1 MNTLFG
7 DIRYAIRAMRQS
19 PGLYGL
25 VLGILALGI
34 AASVSVFSL
43 VDGVVLRPL
52 PYRDAGRLVALR
64 ASATKPPFDS
74 NGSVA
79 YTDFL
84 QFQAQA
90 HSYEDIAVMYR
101 VGWSQVVLAGPGN
114 QNGGERE
121 RVRGGFVSPNFF
133 AMFGRAPM
141 LGRLFTPEEN
151 LRGERVMLIGERL
164 AERRFGSPAAALG
177 RDLQTDGARWRIV
190 GVMPSDFR
198 VPYLDS
204 QLWAPVM
211 SHPEWNDKTEP
222 QSLQR
227 AMRWDL
233 MARLR
238 PGVGA
243 AAAQSEA
250 DVIYGRLK
258 QEAPEYHFDR
268 AIVVPLRQHFTGEAR
283 RPLTIL
289 AAAVALLL
297 LIALA
302 NAGNLLLA
310 RAAVRQREFAIRA
323 ALGAGTGR
331 LLRQSLA
338 ETVTLCLLAGAAG
351 AALALPLV
359 RVLKSLAPGGTPRLD
374 EVGVDFRVLLFAVAM
389 SLAAGVC
396 LGLVSVLRGLRRST
410 EALRTAGRSTTSGR
424 ETRRLKDLLVASE
437 FALAMVLLT
446 GAALLVRSF
455 VEVMKV
461 DLGFRP
467 EHVLTMWVEA
477 PGPEQTL
484 SQFYRQALER
494 IRNLPGVAAAGAS
507 SSVFQVG
514 LTRTHALRQVEG
526 HATEPAEKWGALEWS
541 HISGDYFQAM
551 GIPLLRGR
559 YFDQRDVADAP
570 PVVIVNETLA
580 RRYWPGEDP
589 IGKRL
594 KGYDPRGPNGGA
606 HDDWLT
612 VVGLV
617 GDMRAAGRERTPF
630 SQIYEV
636 QGQRVD
642 TTPLFVIRTAG
653 DPVQLAAAARA
664 AVRDTNR
671 AARVSSVSTME
682 HMLDEQEGQRLFQTW
697 LIGVFS
703 ALALGLAALGVFAVM
718 HFAVAAKTREIGI
731 RIAVGARAADILGL
745 VLSDGVRLA
754 LAGIAAGALAS
765 AWTTEALA
773 GLLFGVKPTDPAS
786 FAAAATV
793 LATVAVAAC
802 YLPARRAARLDPV
815 AALREE

>member
-1 MNTLFG
+1 MQQ
-7 DIRYAIRAMRQS
+7 A

-25 VLGILALGI
+25 VLAILALGI
-34 AASVSVFSL
+34 GASVSVFSL

-52 PYRDAGRLVALR
+52 PYPDAGRLVALR
-64 ASATKPPFDS
+64 AVATKPPFDS
-74 NGSVA
+74 NGSVSYA
-79 YTDFL
+79 DFE

-90 HSYEDIAVMYR
+90 RSFAEVAVTYR
-101 VGWSQVVLAGPGN
+101 SGFGQVSLTG
-114 QNGGERE
+114 GGERE

-133 AMFGRAPM
+133 AMFGRAPV

-151 LRGERVMLIGERL
+151 RRGDRVLLIGERL
-164 AERRFGSPAAALG
+164 AARRFGSPDAAMG
-177 RDLQTDGARWRIV
+177 RDLQLDGVPWRIV
-190 GVMPSDFR
+190 GVMPAGFR
-198 VPYLDS
+198 VPFLDT

-211 SHPEWNDKTEP
+211 SHREWNDQTEP
-222 QSLQR
+222 QPQQR
-227 AMRWDL
+227 TMRWDL

-238 PGVGA
+238 PGVSA
-243 AAAQSEA
+243 AAAQSEVDA
-250 DVIYGRLK
+250 IYDRLK

-268 AIVVPLRQHFTGEAR
+268 TLVVPLREHFTGTAS
-283 RPLTIL
+283 RPLMTL

-338 ETVTLCLLAGAAG
+338 ETVTLCLLAGACG
-351 AALALPLV
+351 AALSLPLV
-359 RVLKSLAPGGTPRLD
+359 RILKALAPGGIPRLD
-374 EVGVDFRVLLFAVAM
+374 EVAVNFRVLLFAVAM
-389 SLAAGVC
+389 SVAAGIC
-396 LGLVSVLRGLRRST
+396 LGVVSVWRGLSRST
-410 EALRTAGRSTTSGR
+410 DALRTAGRGSTASR
-424 ETRRLKDLLVASE
+424 ETRKLKDLLVASE

-455 VEVMKV
+455 VEVLKV

-467 EHVLTMWVEA
+467 EHILTMRVEA
-477 PGPEQTL
+477 PGPV
-484 SQFYRQALER
+484 QALPQFHQQAQER
-494 IRNLPGVAAAGAS
+494 IRNLPGVQAVGATGY
-507 SSVFQVG
+507 VFQVG
-514 LTRTHALRQVEG
+514 LARTHALREVEG
-526 HATEPAEKWGALEWS
+526 HAKEPAEKWGAMEWS

-559 YFDQRDVADAP
+559 YFDQRDGPDAP

-594 KGYDPRGPNGGA
+594 KGQDPRGPNGGKN
-606 HDDWLT
+606 DDWLT

-617 GDMRAAGRERTPF
+617 RDMRAAGRERQPF
-630 SQIYEV
+630 AQIYEV
-636 QGQRVD
+636 QAQRAD
-642 TTPLFVIRTAG
+642 DTPLFVIRTTG

-664 AVRDTNR
+664 AIRDT
-671 AARVSSVSTME
+671 ARSATVSDISTME
-682 HMLDEQEGQRLFQTW
+682 HVLDEQQSARQFQTW

-703 ALALGLAALGVFAVM
+703 AIALGLAALGVFAVM

-731 RIAVGARAADILGL
+731 RIAVGARTADILGL
-745 VLSDGVRLA
+745 VVGDGTRLA
-754 LAGIAAGALAS
+754 LAGIAVGALAS

-773 GLLFGVKPTDPAS
+773 GLLYGVKATDPAS
-786 FAAAATV
+786 FAVAGMLLAA
-793 LATVAVAAC
+793 VALAAC

>member
-1 MNTLFG
+1 MRNLFG
-7 DIRYAIRAMRQS
+7 DIRYAFRALRQS

-34 AASVSVFSL
+34 GASVSVFSL

-64 ASATKPPFDS
+64 STATRPPFDS
-74 NGSVA
+74 NGSVT
-79 YTDFL
+79 YTDFQ

-90 HSYEDIAVMYR
+90 HSFDEIAVMYR
-101 VGWSQVVLAGPGN
+101 GGWSQVVLAGPGN
-114 QNGGERE
+114 HDGGERE

-133 AMFGRAPM
+133 ALFGRAPM
-141 LGRLFTPEEN
+141 LGRLFTPDEN

-164 AERRFGSPAAALG
+164 AARRFGSPAAALG
-177 RDLQTDGARWRIV
+177 RDLQSDGAKWKIV
-190 GVMPSDFR
+190 GVMPADFR
-198 VPYLDS
+198 VPFRDS
-204 QLWAPVM
+204 ELWAPVM
-211 SHPEWNDKTEP
+211 SHPEWDDKTEP
-222 QSLQR
+222 QSQQR
-227 AMRWDL
+227 AERWDL

-238 PGVGA
+238 PGVNA

-258 QEAPEYHFDR
+258 QEAPDYHFDR
-268 AIVVPLRQHFTGEAR
+268 AVVVPLRQHFTGEAR
-283 RPLTIL
+283 RPLAIL

-310 RAAVRQREFAIRA
+310 RAALRQREFAIRA
-323 ALGAGTGR
+323 ALGAGTAR

-374 EVGVDFRVLLFAVAM
+374 EVGVDSRVLLFAVAI

-410 EALRTAGRSTTSGR
+410 DALRTAGRSATSSR
-424 ETRRLKDLLVASE
+424 ETRKLKDLLVASE

-446 GAALLVRSF
+446 AAALLVRSF
-455 VEVMKV
+455 VEVMRV

-467 EHVLTMWVEA
+467 EHLLTMRVEA
-477 PGPEQTL
+477 PGTPQTMH
-484 SQFYRQALER
+484 QFYRQSLDR
-494 IRNLPGVAAAGAS
+494 IRTLPGVQAAGATNFA
-507 SSVFQVG
+507 FQVG
-514 LTRTHALRQVEG
+514 VTRTHALRQVEG
-526 HATEPAEKWGALEWS
+526 HAAEPAEKWGKLEWS
-541 HISGDYFQAM
+541 QVSGDYFQAM

-559 YFDQRDVADAP
+559 YFDQRDGPAAP
-570 PVVIVNETLA
+570 PVVIVNQTLA

-594 KGYDPRGPNGGA
+594 KGMDPRGPNGGA

-617 GDMRAAGRERTPF
+617 RDMRAAGRERQPF

-636 QGQRVD
+636 QAQRAEQ
-642 TTPLFVIRTAG
+642 TTLFVIRTAG

-664 AVRDTNR
+664 AIRDTDS
-671 AARVSSVSTME
+671 AARVSRISTME
-682 HMLDEQEGQRLFQTW
+682 QVLDEQQGERLFQTW

-703 ALALGLAALGVFAVM
+703 AAALGLAALGVFAVM

-731 RIAVGARAADILGL
+731 RIAVGARAADILAL
-745 VLSDGVRLA
+745 VVGDGARLA

-773 GLLFGVKPTDPAS
+773 SLLFGVKPTDPAS
-786 FAAAATV
+786 FAGAATV
-793 LATVAVAAC
+793 LAAVAVVAC
-802 YLPARRAARLDPV
+802 CLPARRAASLDPV